1 MPWLYANIGQDYDE
15 KILPSITTEVLKA
28 VVVSKTY
35 TITSLR
41 HIYYVQAQF
50 DASELIT
57 QREVVSEKVQ
67 ELLMER
73 GNSFGLILDDISIVC
88 LPLCHNCNAP
98 VVLFRLI

>member
-1 MPWLYANIGQDYDE
+1 M
-15 KILPSITTEVLKA
+15 
-28 VVVSKTY
+28 
-35 TITSLR
+35 
-41 HIYYVQAQF
+41 HIYCVQAQF

-88 LPLCHNCNAP
+88 FPLYHNCNAP